1 MLYFINVR
9 DLGSL
14 AIYLFIV
21 RMRKLRLRRM
31 NWFAQEL
38 HREFTVAS

>member
-21 RMRKLRLRRM
+21 KVRKLRLRRM
-31 NWFAQEL
+31 NWL